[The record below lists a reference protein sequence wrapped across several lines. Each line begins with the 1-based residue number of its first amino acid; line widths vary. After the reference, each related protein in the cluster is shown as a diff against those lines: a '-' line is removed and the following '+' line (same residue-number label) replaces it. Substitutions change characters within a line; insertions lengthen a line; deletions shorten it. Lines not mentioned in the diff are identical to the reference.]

1 MVLGFAELYITIIIG
16 TDQRTCG
23 IQDPSQC
30 GLEVPRRRISLWV
43 QIALDVIDRTLQD
56 EDLVSQSVEFGALDD
71 ELILAELEF
80 LGPLSGHPVPLSAG
94 LTAELSRT
102 TARGSWRH
110 GLATPRTLAH
120 LLTTGLFRH
129 DEKVGHG
136 CVVVVDR
143 SPYWSVQLRSVPP
156 DRWFASDNA
165 AGAAPQVLAAL
176 LDANT
181 GHALAYGNDPWTIRA
196 QESFR
201 ALFDRDVVT
210 QFAYG
215 GTGANVFAL
224 GCLLRPAE
232 AVVCSRVA
240 HVTYDETGAAER
252 IIGTK
257 LLEVETV
264 DGKVTPAGLSSV
276 RHLLGSEHHVQPAVL
291 TITQATEMGT
301 LYSIEEIRTLCSLA
315 HEMGLLVHMDGAR
328 IANAVAALGGTSAVL
343 RAMTFDAGVDVVT
356 FGGTKCGGVFGEA
369 VIFARPELATRSKY
383 IRKQTTQLH
392 SKMRFISA
400 QYEALLADGL
410 FIDLGRRANEAARL
424 LHESVRDIATLGLGA
439 PPQVNSVFPRLQDP
453 AKSALQDW
461 SFFWDWDVAA
471 SQVRWMTA
479 WDTSPTDVDRFVSGI
494 REALL

>member
-1 MVLGFAELYITIIIG
+1 
-16 TDQRTCG
+16 
-23 IQDPSQC
+23 
-30 GLEVPRRRISLWV
+30 
-43 QIALDVIDRTLQD
+43 
-56 EDLVSQSVEFGALDD
+56 
-71 ELILAELEF
+71 
-80 LGPLSGHPVPLSAG
+80 
-94 LTAELSRT
+94 
-102 TARGSWRH
+102 
-110 GLATPRTLAH
+110 
-120 LLTTGLFRH
+120 
-129 DEKVGHG
+129 
-136 CVVVVDR
+136 
-143 SPYWSVQLRSVPP
+143 VQLRSAPP

-479 WDTSPTDVDRFVSGI
+479 WDTSPTDVDRFASGI